1 MLQGHQRLLE
11 ARHGLA
17 GGRACLSFLPGL
29 AAIGQ
34 GLVPHLAP
42 QGMVRQPFHL
52 VGEPVSLALFA
63 GRDNAAMQQA
73 LPLA

>member
-11 ARHGLA
+11 ARHG
-17 GGRACLSFLPGL
+17 LSFLPGL